1 MPQREDGRLAESD
14 GRSGAVR
21 VMGRVAM
28 VFVLC
33 VAAVRG
39 GGATENGAAGTAV
52 VDIVVSR
59 GLVTARLRDAPL
71 NAVLG
76 ALAARA
82 GFVLV
87 IDGKFARPVSWTMTD
102 VPLDKAI
109 ARLVGD
115 NGLVML
121 YATARGAR
129 RLSEVRVYSAPAR
142 RAPAFPNKFAPAPSG
157 DPVPRARRPA
167 SVEDLAAVLAGETDF
182 GLRRAAVIDLGQRDG
197 PDAVAALAA
206 ALDGDD
212 RLIRI
217 QAARALGDMADVEA
231 AGVLVGVL
239 DDPDPTLRRLA
250 ARGLGD
256 IGATGA
262 TGATGAA
269 GVLSELLAGD
279 PAAQVRR
286 EAARSLGWLGE
297 ASGLWALERASAD
310 PDETVRA
317 AVDAALAGW

>member
-1 MPQREDGRLAESD
+1 MVAFARRRAGAGFAVVLA
-14 GRSGAVR
+14 VW
-21 VMGRVAM
+21 
-28 VFVLC
+28 
-33 VAAVRG
+33 VAAQ
-39 GGATENGAAGTAV
+39 GAWAGEASGPELHVAV
-52 VDIVVSR
+52 EH
-59 GLVTARLRDAPL
+59 GLVTARLREAPL

-76 ALAARA
+76 ALAAR
-82 GFVLV
+82 GDFTLV
-87 IDGKFARPVSWTMTD
+87 MGGKLARPVSWTMSD

-121 YATARGAR
+121 YATAGAR
-129 RLSEVRVYSAPAR
+129 RLREVRVYNGPAR
-142 RAPAFPNKFAPAPSG
+142 RAPAFTDKFAPAPSG
-157 DPVPRARRPA
+157 DPA
-167 SVEDLAAVLAGETDF
+167 SVEELAAVLAEETDF
-182 GLRRAAVIDLGQRDG
+182 GLRRRAVIDLGQRAG

-217 QAARALGDMADVEA
+217 QAARALGDMGGDMTGRA
-231 AGVLVGVL
+231 AAAVLSGLL

-262 TGATGAA
+262 TGAAGAA

-297 ASGLWALERASAD
+297 ATALWALEGASAD

-317 AVDAALAGW
+317 AVDAALAEW

>member
-1 MPQREDGRLAESD
+1 MVAFAIRRVGAGFAIVLA
-14 GRSGAVR
+14 V
-21 VMGRVAM
+21 
-28 VFVLC
+28 C
-33 VAAVRG
+33 VAAQ
-39 GGATENGAAGTAV
+39 GAGAGEASGPELRIAV
-52 VDIVVSR
+52 EQ
-59 GLVTARLRDAPL
+59 GLVTARLREAPL

-76 ALAARA
+76 ALAAR
-82 GFVLV
+82 GDFTLV
-87 IDGKFARPVSWTMTD
+87 MDDKLGGPVSWTMRD

-121 YATARGAR
+121 YAPPPGAR
-129 RLSEVRVYSAPAR
+129 RLREVRVYNGPAR
-142 RAPAFPNKFAPAPSG
+142 RASAFTNKFAPTPSR
-157 DPVPRARRPA
+157 DPA
-167 SVEDLAAVLAGETDF
+167 SVEELATVLAEETDF
-182 GLRRAAVIDLGQRDG
+182 WSRREAIIDLGQRAG

-206 ALDGDD
+206 ALNGDD

-217 QAARALGDMADVEA
+217 QAARALGDMWGRA
-231 AGVLVGVL
+231 AAAALSGLL

-256 IGATGA
+256 IGAAGA
-262 TGATGAA
+262 V
-269 GVLSELLAGD
+269 GVLGELLIGD

-297 ASGLWALERASAD
+297 ATALWALESASAD

-317 AVDAALAGW
+317 AVDAALAEW

>member
-1 MPQREDGRLAESD
+1 MVAFAGHRMGAGLAVVL
-14 GRSGAVR
+14 AVW
-21 VMGRVAM
+21 
-28 VFVLC
+28 
-33 VAAVRG
+33 VAAQ
-39 GGATENGAAGTAV
+39 GAGAGEAAGPELHVTV
-52 VDIVVSR
+52 EQ
-59 GLVTARLRDAPL
+59 GLVTARLREAPL
-71 NAVLG
+71 EAVLG
-76 ALAARA
+76 ALSTRA
-82 GFVLV
+82 GFDLV
-87 IDGKFARPVSWTMTD
+87 MDGKFARPVSWTMRD

-217 QAARALGDMADVEA
+217 QAARAGRH
-231 AGVLVGVL
+231 GG
-239 DDPDPTLRRLA
+239 RRGG
-250 ARGLGD
+250 RCPG
-256 IGATGA
+256 
-262 TGATGAA
+262 
-269 GVLSELLAGD
+269 
-279 PAAQVRR
+279 RR
-286 EAARSLGWLGE
+286 A
-297 ASGLWALERASAD
+297 
-310 PDETVRA
+310 
-317 AVDAALAGW
+317 

>member
-1 MPQREDGRLAESD
+1 MPQREDGRLSESD
-14 GRSGAVR
+14 GGSGAVR
-21 VMGRVAM
+21 VMGRVAV

-33 VAAVRG
+33 VAAARG
-39 GGATENGAAGTAV
+39 GGATESGAAGTAV
-52 VDIVVSR
+52 VDVVVSR

-76 ALAARA
+76 ALAAR
-82 GFVLV
+82 GDFVLV
-87 IDGKFARPVSWTMTD
+87 IDGKLARPVSWTMSD

-109 ARLVGD
+109 ARLVGV

-121 YATARGAR
+121 YATAGAR
-129 RLSEVRVYSAPAR
+129 RLREVSVYNGAAR
-142 RAPAFPNKFAPAPSG
+142 RASAFTNKFT
-157 DPVPRARRPA
+157 PVPSDEPA
-167 SVEDLAAVLAGETDF
+167 STEDLAAVLAEETDF
-182 GLRRAAVIDLGQRDG
+182 GLRRKAVIDLGQRAG

-217 QAARALGDMADVEA
+217 QAARALGDMTGRDA
-231 AGVLVGVL
+231 AAVLSGVL

-256 IGATGA
+256 MGGAGA
-262 TGATGAA
+262 V
-269 GVLSELLAGD
+269 GVLGELLAGD

-286 EAARSLGWLGE
+286 EVARSLGWLGE
-297 ASGLWALERASAD
+297 ATALWALERASTD

-317 AVDAALAGW
+317 AVDAALAEW